1 MREAASDVE
10 MIDRTPAEVF
20 PPGEFIREELE
31 ARGWNQ
37 VELSEILGRPPRL
50 VSELLAGKRAITPET
65 AKGLGDA
72 FGTGA
77 QFWMNLESSYRLAQV
92 KSDSSNAV
100 SRRAKLYEKAPVKE
114 MMRRHWIEPT
124 ENIDVLQKRVLDFF
138 HIASLDEEPQ
148 LLPLAAR
155 KSTSY
160 STYTPGEQAWLSR
173 AMQLAQMVDVK
184 PFSEAAFTNAL
195 SKLKTLLRD
204 PEGTR
209 QVPRILAE
217 AGVRF
222 LIVETLPQTRID
234 GACLWLNE
242 KSPVIAMSL
251 RFDRIDSF
259 WHTLLHECAHVKHR
273 DGLEDGAMLDVD
285 LVGEDSKDDT
295 EKPAAETRAD
305 DFAADFSIQ
314 KSDLDNFILRVRP
327 LFSKIKIQ
335 GLAARLNVHQGI
347 VVGQLQKKKAIPWSH
362 SREMLAKI
370 RHIVTEA
377 ALTDGFGSILSTTL

>member
-1 MREAASDVE
+1 
-10 MIDRTPAEVF
+10 
-20 PPGEFIREELE
+20 
-31 ARGWNQ
+31 
-37 VELSEILGRPPRL
+37 
-50 VSELLAGKRAITPET
+50 
-65 AKGLGDA
+65 
-72 FGTGA
+72 
-77 QFWMNLESSYRLAQV
+77 
-92 KSDSSNAV
+92 
-100 SRRAKLYEKAPVKE
+100 
-114 MMRRHWIEPT
+114 
-124 ENIDVLQKRVLDFF
+124 
-138 HIASLDEEPQ
+138 
-148 LLPLAAR
+148 
-155 KSTSY
+155 
-160 STYTPGEQAWLSR
+160 
-173 AMQLAQMVDVK
+173 MQLAQMVDVK
-184 PFSEAAFTNAL
+184 PFSEAAFTSAL

-285 LVGEDSKDDT
+285 LVGEDSRDDA
-295 EKPAAETRAD
+295 EKPASEVRAD

-327 LFSKIKIQ
+327 LFSKVKIQ

-370 RHIVTEA
+370 RHIVTES